1 MKMKSFIEEVRP
13 ESPEVQQAKG
23 AFPTFE
29 EATATKEAKGCMSE
43 SMMEKLNEMAEAMK
57 NEMKSC
63 HEDDSDNTAE
73 SYMKECEGNMNEM
86 MESLKGHCNECM
98 K

>member
-1 MKMKSFIEEVRP
+1 MKSFIEEVRP

-43 SMMEKLNEMAEAMK
+43 SMMEKLNEMVEAMK

-63 HEDDSDNTAE
+63 HEDESDNTAE